1 MTGVKDGRKGLRF
14 PTRKYTLRGDRF
26 PEPRKGNPTQGQ
38 VHRTAIG
45 NSGETTQTGL
55 HLDPFLQCYLITL
68 LHLFA
73 SKNHGS
79 TGTLYLSL

>member
-1 MTGVKDGRKGLRF
+1 MAKGLRF
-14 PTRKYTLRGDRF
+14 PTKKYTLRGTVF
-26 PEPRKGNPTQGQ
+26 SQPRK
-38 VHRTAIG
+38 RKRKTAIG
-45 NSGETTQTGL
+45 NSGETTQAGL